1 MAFEGYCMCFAGIV
15 VKNMPA
21 NAGDVRASIP
31 GWENPLEEGMATH
44 SSILARKIPGTEEPG
59 ELQPM
64 WSQGQT

>member
-1 MAFEGYCMCFAGIV
+1 MAFEGYCMCFAGTV

-21 NAGDVRASIP
+21 NAGDVRGSIP

-59 ELQPM
+59 ELRPM
-64 WSQGQT
+64 WSQSQT